1 VVPVELLALKSAPA
15 GKEAT
20 SVFVPVVVG
29 VRLQLPVL
37 DPPAPAVSVP
47 EQLSPV
53 PSLTVTVPVGAAVPE
68 VFVTVKFTP
77 TGCPT
82 KPLAALVEVIV
93 VDVFAALTV
102 SVAALVVLL
111 LAWMLSLGV

>member
-1 VVPVELLALKSAPA
+1 MVPVELLALKSALA

-53 PSLTVTVPVGAAVPE
+53 PSLTVTVPVGATAVPE
-68 VFVTVKFTP
+68 VFVTVKLTA
-77 TGCPT
+77 TGCPR
-82 KPLAALVEVIV
+82 KPLVALVEVIV

-111 LAWMLSLGV
+111 VAWMLSLG